1 MFLYEKTNRY
11 LKNDYE
17 FFDALKTKDR
27 EIRGNCNLLIKV
39 KFHELEYSSPLRLRI
54 LGNQEKSGNPQ
65 NLLEWYSSAPSLSA
79 KMNFFKII
87 F

>member
-39 KFHELEYSSPLRLRI
+39 KFHELEYSSSLRLRI

-65 NLLEWYSSAPSLSA
+65 NLLE
-79 KMNFFKII
+79 
-87 F
+87 